1 MTSNALVTTNV
12 QTVEFEG
19 EMLYLL
25 CEVSKT
31 FDVERCL
38 SSLDQIVESEW
49 TEGHGDAV
57 VQNKQQEAVEEEALL
72 AQQNNPIELSCLD
85 NILEIVE
92 SKVEIDSLPDRL
104 VFYVQKFLSE
114 LDQTADL
121 GIKKVENC
129 KLWHGKRRWGCCL

>member
-1 MTSNALVTTNV
+1 M
-12 QTVEFEG
+12 QIVEFER

-25 CEVSKT
+25 CEVSET

-49 TEGHGDAV
+49 TEGHGVAI
-57 VQNKQQEAVEEEALL
+57 VQNKQQEAVDEEALL
-72 AQQNNPIELSCLD
+72 AQQNDLIELSCLD

-104 VFYVQKFLSE
+104 VFDVQKFLSE

-121 GIKKVENC
+121 GMKVENC